1 MVVLLIYGTCRVDGV
16 PRAEL
21 MLVCLSTLGTLFF
34 SRGKRYCSPR
44 RYLEGIVV
52 SFDYSIYQSGA
63 HEATRSAP
71 AT

>member
-1 MVVLLIYGTCRVDGV
+1 
-16 PRAEL
+16 